1 MGLWRAEPGVM
12 YPPWLSLNAY
22 ELWSPILRYYESS
35 SSSARPTLWAM
46 KDYFTTYRGDWV
58 ISATPV
64 PCIRINSHLLSIRS
78 LTYSREPWFADS
90 NGDVLFY
97 SAARRAWIY
106 RETGYYD
113 PTPEEPQAVIGLD
126 DETWVGDAWY
136 ECTYGDADFS
146 AMPLTFTPAGTLKNS
161 GSGASNLTAELV
173 WPKWTRDSSAS
184 GNSTAPCGVYVAD
197 SGSGL
202 SPATRAIGL
211 PVWRETTGQRRR
223 FRRSFAKRSSRYS
236 YGDITWNGTRGA
248 YVLGEVG
255 ADGWYETQ
263 DAPTIQ
269 NGATLIN
276 MVLDEETAEAT
287 AGSTAPI
294 VLEFYGYEWGDETE
308 DAYIAEVVP
317 WRP

>member
-1 MGLWRAEPGVM
+1 MGLWRAQPGVM
-12 YPPWLSLNAY
+12 YPPWMSLY
-22 ELWSPILRYYESS
+22 SSDLWTAVLRYYSS
-35 SSSARPTLWAM
+35 NSSTAVPSLWAM
-46 KDYFTTYRGDWV
+46 RDYFTSASGTWV
-58 ISATPV
+58 IAETPV
-64 PCIRINSHLLSIRS
+64 PCVRINSNLLAIRS

-90 NGDVLFY
+90 SGNMLFY
-97 SAARRAWIY
+97 SAARWAWIY
-106 RETGYYD
+106 RETNYGD
-113 PTPEEPQAVIGLD
+113 APEEPQAAIGLD

-136 ECTYGDADFS
+136 ECSYGDADFS
-146 AMPLTFTPAGTLKNS
+146 VMPLTFTPAGTLQNS

-211 PVWRETTGQRRR
+211 PVWRETTGRRRR

-236 YGDITWNGTRGA
+236 YGDIAWNSTRGA
-248 YVLGEVG
+248 YVFGEVG

-263 DAPTIQ
+263 AAPTIQ
-269 NGATLIN
+269 DGATLVN
-276 MVLDEETAEAT
+276 MVLDEESGEAS
-287 AGSTAPI
+287 AGSADPI
-294 VLEFYGYEWGDETE
+294 VLEFYGYEWGDEKE
-308 DAYIAEVVP
+308 DAYIAEVTP